1 MTILV
6 LTPIEQ
12 RVAQLVAAGQSN
24 AEVAAEL
31 GVSAKTVEVHVSR
44 ACRKVGARS
53 PAELGSWARVAGR
66 PTHERQS
73 QREEL

>member
-6 LTPIEQ
+6 LTPIEST
-12 RVAQLVAAGQSN
+12 VARLVAAGMSH

-31 GVSAKTVEVHVSR
+31 GISGKTVEVHVSR

-53 PAELGSWARVAGR
+53 PAELASWARNGDR
-66 PTHERQS
+66 PTHERQP
-73 QREEL
+73 QREER

>member
-12 RVAQLVAAGQSN
+12 RIAQLVAAGRST

-31 GVSAKTVEVHVSR
+31 GVTGKTVEVHVSR

-53 PAELGSWARVAGR
+53 PAELALWASA
-66 PTHERQS
+66 HERQS
-73 QREEL
+73 QGKES